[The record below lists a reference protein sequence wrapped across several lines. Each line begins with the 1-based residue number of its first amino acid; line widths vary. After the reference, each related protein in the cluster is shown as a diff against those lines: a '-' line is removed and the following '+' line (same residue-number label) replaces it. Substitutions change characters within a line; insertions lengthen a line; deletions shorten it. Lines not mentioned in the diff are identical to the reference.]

1 MGKDTANE
9 SRVLLRTIHGSH
21 LYGLAHAGSDK
32 DIYEVIATKRTAR
45 KRNIKQTIANGVD
58 KTVVDMSTFMH
69 MVDECVPQ
77 ALEALWTPV
86 ADVDEINAFRTQYR
100 VNRAKMKDVYIRT
113 ALNFAKHDDVKRRRH
128 ALRLL
133 LNLGS
138 ALEYGTFNPRLST
151 MDKFIINSTMG
162 ETGAYE
168 DVFVGIIDE
177 VQKWV

>member
-1 MGKDTANE
+1 MT
-9 SRVLLRTIHGSH
+9 VLLRTIHGSH

-32 DIYEVIATKRTAR
+32 DIYEIIATERGAR

-69 MVDECVPQ
+69 MVEECVPQ

-86 ADVDEINAFRTQYR
+86 AEIDEINPFRTQYR
-100 VNRAKMKDVYIRT
+100 VNRAKMKEVYIRT
-113 ALNFAKHDDVKRRRH
+113 ALNFARHDDVKRKRH

-133 LNLGS
+133 LNLG
-138 ALEYGTFNPRLST
+138 ACLEFGKFNPRLSN
-151 MDKFIINSTMG
+151 MDKFILRSSLG

-168 DVFVGIIDE
+168 HVLNGLIDE
-177 VQKWV
+177 VNKWV

>member
-1 MGKDTANE
+1 MI
-9 SRVLLRTIHGSH
+9 LLRTIHGSH

-32 DIYEVIATKRTAR
+32 DIYEVIQTKRTAR
-45 KRNIKQTIANGVD
+45 KRNIKQTIVNGID
-58 KTVVDMSTFMH
+58 KTTVDLSTFMH

-86 ADVDEINAFRTQYR
+86 AEIDKIHEFRTQYR

-113 ALNFAKHDDVKRRRH
+113 ALNFAKSEHKKQRRH
-128 ALRLL
+128 AIRLL
-133 LNLGS
+133 LNLGA
-138 ALEYGTFNPRLST
+138 ALEYGKFNPQLSN
-151 MDKFIINSTMG
+151 MDKFILESSMG

-168 DVFVGIIDE
+168 DVFVGVLEE

>member
-1 MGKDTANE
+1 MI
-9 SRVLLRTIHGSH
+9 LLRTIHGSH

-32 DIYEVIATKRTAR
+32 DIYEVIQTKRTAR
-45 KRNIKQTIANGVD
+45 KRNIKQTIVNGID
-58 KTVVDMSTFMH
+58 KTTVDMSTFMH

-86 ADVDEINAFRTQYR
+86 AEIDKIHEFRTQYR

-113 ALNFAKHDDVKRRRH
+113 ALNFAKSEHKKQRRH
-128 ALRLL
+128 AIRLL
-133 LNLGS
+133 LNLGA
-138 ALEYGTFNPRLST
+138 ALEYGKFNPQLSN
-151 MDKFIINSTMG
+151 MDKFILESSMG

-168 DVFVGIIDE
+168 DVFVGVLEE